1 MYDPL
6 VLLLVISETQPSQI
20 FAFDPFVKESYLIN
34 KLNHEDSE
42 PDLLNARVK
51 SDIAIYSNEDL
62 PKEAECIR
70 VYCRLYTNAIQ
81 AMQFRTPP
89 ISFLYQQNRLPN
101 HSLKP
106 KPHYRHGEIR
116 SPRKEWLPKFFQCL
130 SHTFIVFTI
139 HATFTRIQ
147 DDRKLARPLGLNLSK
162 VGAGD
167 DLNHKTTFYIVS
179 KRFANKYVFLVSR
192 GMQCFKFFNRQRGKI
207 ISLTHGTQVASE
219 QTKSL
224 QHY

>member
-20 FAFDPFVKESYLIN
+20 FAFDPFVKESYLVN

-62 PKEAECIR
+62 PKEAGCIR

-116 SPRKEWLPKFFQCL
+116 SPRKECFLVPFTYIHSIYYSRHLYSHPGRQEACKALGLKPIQSWCRRRFKPQDHFLHRVQTICQQVHIPGQSRYAMLQIFQLPK
-130 SHTFIVFTI
+130 
-139 HATFTRIQ
+139 
-147 DDRKLARPLGLNLSK
+147 RKNRLTDTWH
-162 VGAGD
+162 VGS
-167 DLNHKTTFYIVS
+167 I
-179 KRFANKYVFLVSR
+179 
-192 GMQCFKFFNRQRGKI
+192 
-207 ISLTHGTQVASE
+207 
-219 QTKSL
+219 
-224 QHY
+224 